1 MVFEP
6 KSTPLVQSPNA
17 TQNPMFKPV
26 PVDISGLDLSGSV
39 PAFSEITG
47 TVAGLTGSNLQ
58 AILVDIATRIA
69 ALETPT
75 P

>member
-26 PVDISGLDLSGSV
+26 PVDISGGSV

-47 TVAGLTGSNLQ
+47 TVAGLTGSDLQ
-58 AILVDIATRIA
+58 TILVDIATRIA